1 MNGADDPAR
10 IESAGARPTLNGY
23 ARAQRGTYVTYAPLR
38 EPMSATTVDAP
49 RPARRIGALRQL
61 WPFLKPHRALAIG
74 WLVFLGLSSGSTLVL
89 PLAVRHMIE
98 QGFTSANSAAI
109 NNTFLALFGV
119 ALVLAVATAA
129 RYFCITL
136 LGERA
141 LASLRQQ
148 LYAHVIRLDIGFFE
162 RSRVG
167 ELTSRLG
174 TDTEVVQALIGS
186 GISVALRSAVM
197 LLGASGM
204 MIWTSP
210 RLAGL
215 TALVIPAVMLPIL
228 VFGRRVQKLSR
239 DSQDRLADAAAVANE
254 TLNAA
259 PAVKA
264 YARETVEGRRY
275 ASAISRALDSAR
287 KRIGMRALLTAAVI
301 VLFFGAITLVLWA
314 GARDVLTG
322 TLNAGVLGQFVLY
335 AIFAAG
341 SVAGLSEVWG
351 DVLRAAGAME
361 RIGELFGERAEITSP
376 AQPTHL
382 PRPIRGALH
391 FEQVGFHYPTR
402 PDAPA
407 LHAFEL
413 TIQPGE
419 TVALVGPSGA
429 GKSTV
434 LALLLRFYDPQSG
447 RITLDGVD
455 LRAMALPELRG
466 AIALVPQETV
476 IFGGSAAD
484 NIRFGRQD
492 ASDDEV
498 REAARAA
505 EAHEFIGAMSE
516 GYDAELGERGVRLS
530 GGQRQRVAI
539 ARAILRDAPL
549 LLLDEAT
556 SALDAQSEAAIQQA
570 LERLEKGR
578 TTLVIA
584 HRLATVQRADRI
596 VVLDGGRI
604 VAQGTHE
611 SLLAEGGLYAELA
624 RLQFVA

>member
-1 MNGADDPAR
+1 MSDATADKQ
-10 IESAGARPTLNGY
+10 RPT
-23 ARAQRGTYVTYAPLR
+23 
-38 EPMSATTVDAP
+38 
-49 RPARRIGALRQL
+49 RRIGALRRL
-61 WPFLKPHRALAIG
+61 WPFIKPHRALAIG
-74 WLVFLGLSSGSTLVL
+74 WLVFLGISSGASLVL
-89 PLAVRHMIE
+89 PMAFRHIID
-98 QGFTSANSAAI
+98 QGFGHSSLGVI
-109 NNTFLALFGV
+109 NETFIALFGV
-119 ALVLAVATAA
+119 ALVLAFATAA

-136 LGERA
+136 LSERA
-141 LASLRQQ
+141 LTSLRDT
-148 LYAHVIRLDIGFFE
+148 LYAHLIRLDVGFFE
-162 RSRVG
+162 KSRVG
-167 ELTSRLG
+167 ELISRL
-174 TDTEVVQALIGS
+174 TADTEVVQALIGS
-186 GISVALRSAVM
+186 GVSVALRSAVM
-197 LLGASGM
+197 LVGAAVAM
-204 MIWTSP
+204 VWTAPS
-210 RLAGL
+210 LAGL

-239 DSQDRLADAAAVANE
+239 ASQDRLADAAAIANE
-254 TLNAA
+254 TLNAST
-259 PAVKA
+259 AVKA
-264 YARETVEGRRY
+264 YARETIE
-275 ASAISRALDSAR
+275 SAR
-287 KRIGMRALLTAAVI
+287 YSTAIFKALATARRRIGMRSLLTMAVI
-301 VLFFGAITLVLWA
+301 VLVFGAITLVLWA
-314 GARDVLTG
+314 GARHVLAG

-361 RIGELFGERAEITSP
+361 RIGELLGERAEIVGP
-376 AQPTHL
+376 AEPKAL
-382 PRPIRGALH
+382 PVPVRGALR
-391 FEQVGFHYPTR
+391 FDGVGFHYPTR

-407 LHAFEL
+407 LYDFNLH
-413 TIQPGE
+413 IRPGE

-434 LALLLRFYDPQSG
+434 FAMLLRFYDPQSG
-447 RITLDGVD
+447 RISIDGVD
-455 LRAMALPELRG
+455 LRELSLDSLRG
-466 AIALVPQETV
+466 TIALVPQETI
-476 IFGGSAAD
+476 IFSGSAAD

-492 ASDDEV
+492 AGDDEV
-498 REAARAA
+498 RAAARAA
-505 EAHEFIGAMSE
+505 EAHDFISALGE
-516 GYDAELGERGVRLS
+516 GYDSEMGERGVRLS

-596 VVLDGGRI
+596 VVMDGGRI

>member
-1 MNGADDPAR
+1 
-10 IESAGARPTLNGY
+10 
-23 ARAQRGTYVTYAPLR
+23 
-38 EPMSATTVDAP
+38 MSDATSDTS

-61 WPFLKPHRALAIG
+61 WPFLKPHRALALG
-74 WLVFLGLSSGSTLVL
+74 WLVFLGVSSASTLVL
-89 PLAVRHMIE
+89 PVAIRRMFD
-98 QGFTSANSAAI
+98 QGFGHSSAVAI
-109 NNTFLALFGV
+109 NATFLGLFGV
-119 ALVLAVATAA
+119 ALVLAFATAA

-141 LASLRQQ
+141 LASMRSQ
-148 LYAHVIRLDIGFFE
+148 LYAHVIRLDVGFFE

-186 GISVALRSAVM
+186 GISVALRSLVM
-197 LLGASGM
+197 LLGAAAM
-204 MIWTSP
+204 MVWTSP

-239 DSQDRLADAAAVANE
+239 ASQDRLADAAAIANE

-264 YARETVEGRRY
+264 YAREDIESVRY
-275 ASAISRALDSAR
+275 GNAINRALSTAR
-287 KRIGMRALLTAAVI
+287 KRIGMRSLLTAAVI
-301 VLFFGAITLVLWA
+301 VLFFGAITLVLWV
-314 GARDVLTG
+314 GAQDVLTR
-322 TLNAGVLGQFVLY
+322 TLSPGVLAQFVFY
-335 AIFAAG
+335 AFFAAG

-361 RIGELFGERAEITSP
+361 RIGELFGERSDITDP
-376 AQPTHL
+376 AQPLAL
-382 PRPIRGALH
+382 PRPIRGALR
-391 FEQVGFHYPTR
+391 FDNVAFHYPTR

-407 LHAFEL
+407 LHDFNLA
-413 TIQPGE
+413 IQPGE

-434 LALLLRFYDPQSG
+434 FALLLRFYDPQSG
-447 RITLDGVD
+447 RISLDGID
-455 LRAMALPELRG
+455 LRALALPELRG

-492 ASDDEV
+492 ADSDEV

-505 EAHEFIGAMSE
+505 ESHEFISALAG

-530 GGQRQRVAI
+530 GGQRQRIAI

-556 SALDAQSEAAIQQA
+556 SSLDAQSEAAIQQA

-596 VVLDGGRI
+596 VVMDGGRI

>member
-1 MNGADDPAR
+1 M
-10 IESAGARPTLNGY
+10 I
-23 ARAQRGTYVTYAPLR
+23 
-38 EPMSATTVDAP
+38 TTETP
-49 RPARRIGALRQL
+49 RSSRRIGALRGL

-74 WLVFLGLSSGSTLVL
+74 WLVFLGLSSGASLAL
-89 PLAVRHMIE
+89 PLAFRHIID
-98 QGFTSANSAAI
+98 QGFGHSSQAVI
-109 NNTFLALFGV
+109 NETFIALFGV

-141 LASLRQQ
+141 LASLRNT
-148 LYAHVIRLDIGFFE
+148 LYAQVIRLDVGFFE

-167 ELTSRLG
+167 ELLSRLSA
-174 TDTEVVQALIGS
+174 DTEVVQALIGS
-186 GISVALRSAVM
+186 GVSVALRSAVM
-197 LLGASGM
+197 LIGAAVAM
-204 MIWTSP
+204 VWTAPS
-210 RLAGL
+210 LAGL

-239 DSQDRLADAAAVANE
+239 ASQDRLADAAAIANE
-254 TLNAA
+254 TLNAST
-259 PAVKA
+259 AVKA
-264 YARETVEGRRY
+264 YAREDIESTRY
-275 ASAISRALDSAR
+275 SNAILRALATAR
-287 KRIGMRALLTAAVI
+287 RRIGMRSLLTMAVI
-301 VLFFGAITLVLWA
+301 VLVFGAITLVLWV
-314 GARDVLTG
+314 GARHVLAG
-322 TLNAGVLGQFVLY
+322 TLGVGVLGQFVLY
-335 AIFAAG
+335 AVFAAG

-361 RIGELFGERAEITSP
+361 RLSELLDERPEIVEP
-376 AQPTHL
+376 AQPLAL
-382 PRPIRGALH
+382 PRPVNGALR
-391 FEQVGFHYPTR
+391 FDRVSFHYPTR
-402 PDAPA
+402 PDTAA
-407 LHAFEL
+407 LHDFTL
-413 TIQPGE
+413 DIRPGE

-434 LALLLRFYDPQSG
+434 FSLLLRFYDPQSG
-447 RITLDGVD
+447 RISIDGVD
-455 LRAMALPELRG
+455 LRALALDELRG

-476 IFGGSAAD
+476 IFSGSAAD
-484 NIRFGRQD
+484 NIRFGREG
-492 ASDDEV
+492 ASDEEV
-498 REAARAA
+498 RDAARAA
-505 EAHEFIGAMSE
+505 EAHDFISALND
-516 GYDAELGERGVRLS
+516 GYQAEMGERGVRLS
-530 GGQRQRVAI
+530 GGQRQRIAI

-556 SALDAQSEAAIQQA
+556 SSLDAQSEAAIQQA

>member
-1 MNGADDPAR
+1 MTD
-10 IESAGARPTLNGY
+10 
-23 ARAQRGTYVTYAPLR
+23 
-38 EPMSATTVDAP
+38 ATDTP

-61 WPFLKPHRALAIG
+61 WPFLKPHKKLAIG
-74 WLVFLGLSSGSTLVL
+74 WLVFLGLSSASMLVL
-89 PLAVRHMIE
+89 PMAVRHMID
-98 QGFTSANSAAI
+98 QGFGSANAATI
-109 NNTFLALFGV
+109 NRTFLGLLV
-119 ALVLAVATAA
+119 IALVLAIATAA

-141 LASLRQQ
+141 LATLRQQ
-148 LYAHVIRLDIGFFE
+148 LYAHVVRLDVGFFE

-167 ELTSRLG
+167 ELISRLG

-210 RLAGL
+210 HLAGL

-239 DSQDRLADAAAVANE
+239 ASQDRLADAAAIANE

-264 YARETVEGRRY
+264 YSRETIESSRY

-301 VLFFGAITLVLWA
+301 VLFFGAIVLVLWV
-314 GARDVLTG
+314 GARDVLG
-322 TLNAGVLGQFVLY
+322 GKLDAGVLGQFVLY

-351 DVLRAAGAME
+351 DVMRAAGAME
-361 RIGELFGERAEITSP
+361 RIGELFGERADITDP
-376 AQPTHL
+376 PQPRTL
-382 PRPIRGALH
+382 PRPMHGALR
-391 FEQVGFHYPTR
+391 FENLTFRYPTR

-407 LHAFEL
+407 LSDFTLEVR
-413 TIQPGE
+413 PGE

-434 LALLLRFYDPQSG
+434 FALLLRFYDPQTGS
-447 RITLDGVD
+447 ICIDGVD
-455 LRAMALPELRG
+455 LRALALHELRG

-492 ASDDEV
+492 ATDDEV
-498 REAARAA
+498 RQAAHSA
-505 EAHEFIGAMSE
+505 EAHEFIRALAE

-530 GGQRQRVAI
+530 GGQRQRIAI

>member
-1 MNGADDPAR
+1 
-10 IESAGARPTLNGY
+10 
-23 ARAQRGTYVTYAPLR
+23 
-38 EPMSATTVDAP
+38 MSDTAHDTP
-49 RPARRIGALRQL
+49 RPSRRLGALRGL
-61 WPFLKPHRALAIG
+61 WPFLKPHRALAVG
-74 WLVFLGLSSGSTLVL
+74 WLVFLGLSSGASLTL
-89 PLAVRHMIE
+89 PLAFRHIIDK
-98 QGFTSANSAAI
+98 GFGHASQAAI
-109 NNTFLALFGV
+109 NETFIALFGV

-141 LASLRQQ
+141 LASLRQT
-148 LYAHVIRLDIGFFE
+148 LYAQVIRLDVAFFE

-167 ELTSRLG
+167 ELLSRLSA
-174 TDTEVVQALIGS
+174 DTEVVQALIGS
-186 GISVALRSAVM
+186 GVSVALRSVVM
-197 LLGASGM
+197 LVGASAM
-204 MIWTSP
+204 MVWTAPS
-210 RLAGL
+210 LAGL

-239 DSQDRLADAAAVANE
+239 ASQDRLADAAAIANE
-254 TLNAA
+254 TLNAST
-259 PAVKA
+259 AVKA
-264 YARETVEGRRY
+264 YAREDIESTRY
-275 ASAISRALDSAR
+275 SHAILRALATAR
-287 KRIGMRALLTAAVI
+287 RRIGMRALLTMAVI
-301 VLFFGAITLVLWA
+301 VLVFGAITLVLWA
-314 GARDVLTG
+314 GARHVLTG
-322 TLNAGVLGQFVLY
+322 TLDPGVLGQFVLY
-335 AIFAAG
+335 AVFAAG

-361 RIGELFGERAEITSP
+361 RLGELLAERPDIVAP
-376 AQPTHL
+376 KQPLAL
-382 PRPIRGALH
+382 PRPISGALR
-391 FEQVGFHYPTR
+391 FEGVSFHYPSR

-407 LHAFEL
+407 LHDFTL
-413 TIQPGE
+413 DVRPGE

-434 LALLLRFYDPQSG
+434 FSLLLRFYDPQSG
-447 RITLDGVD
+447 RISIDGVD
-455 LRAMALPELRG
+455 LRAVTLDDLRG

-476 IFGGSAAD
+476 IFSGSAAD
-484 NIRFGRQD
+484 NIRFGRD
-492 ASDDEV
+492 GASDEEV
-498 REAARAA
+498 HEAARAA
-505 EAHEFIGAMSE
+505 EAHDFIRALAD
-516 GYDAELGERGVRLS
+516 GYQAEMGERGVRLS
-530 GGQRQRVAI
+530 GGQRQRIAI

>member
-1 MNGADDPAR
+1 MTTSTG
-10 IESAGARPTLNGY
+10 PTASRSPRRLG
-23 ARAQRGTYVTYAPLR
+23 PLR
-38 EPMSATTVDAP
+38 H
-49 RPARRIGALRQL
+49 L
-61 WPFLKPHRALAIG
+61 WPFVKPHKALAAG
-74 WLVFLGLSSGSTLVL
+74 WLVFLALSSGATLVL
-89 PLAVRHMIE
+89 PTAVRRLID
-98 QGFTSANSAAI
+98 QGFGRTNPAVLNA
-109 NNTFLALFGV
+109 TFLALFGV
-119 ALVLAVATAA
+119 ALVLAFATAA
-129 RYFCITL
+129 RFYCISL

-141 LASLRQQ
+141 LASLRGR
-148 LYAHVIRLDIGFFE
+148 LYAHVIGLDVGFFE

-167 ELTSRLG
+167 ELISRLG

-186 GISVALRSAVM
+186 GISIALRSAVM
-197 LLGASGM
+197 LLGATAA

-215 TALVIPAVMLPIL
+215 TALVIPATMLPIL

-239 DSQDRLADAAAVANE
+239 ASQDRLAETAAIANE

-264 YARETVEGRRY
+264 YAREGIESARY
-275 ASAISRALDSAR
+275 GAAIARALASARR
-287 KRIGMRALLTAAVI
+287 RIGMRSLLTAVVI
-301 VLFFGAITLVLWA
+301 VLFFGAITLVLWS
-314 GARDVLTG
+314 GAHDVLAG
-322 TLNAGVLGQFVLY
+322 RLDAGVLSQFVLY

-361 RIGELFGERAEITSP
+361 RIGELFAERARVVGPP
-376 AQPTHL
+376 APTAL
-382 PRPIRGALH
+382 PRPVRGALR
-391 FEQVGFHYPTR
+391 FEHVSFRYASR
-402 PDAPA
+402 PDSPA
-407 LHAFEL
+407 LDDFSLAVE
-413 TIQPGE
+413 PGE

-434 LALLLRFYDPQSG
+434 FSLLLRFYDPDSG
-447 RITLDGVD
+447 RISLDGVD
-455 LRAMALPELRG
+455 LRALALPELRG

-476 IFGGSAAD
+476 IFSGSAAD

-492 ASDDEV
+492 ASDEAV
-498 REAARAA
+498 RAAARAA
-505 EAHEFIGAMSE
+505 EAHDFIAALPE
-516 GYDAELGERGVRLS
+516 GYASELGERGTRLS
-530 GGQRQRVAI
+530 GGQRQRLAI

-556 SALDAQSEAAIQQA
+556 SALDAQSEASIQQA
-570 LERLEKGR
+570 LERLERGR

-596 VVLDGGRI
+596 VVMDGGRI

-611 SLLAEGGLYAELA
+611 SLLAEDGLYARLA
-624 RLQFVA
+624 RLQFAA

>member
-1 MNGADDPAR
+1 
-10 IESAGARPTLNGY
+10 
-23 ARAQRGTYVTYAPLR
+23 
-38 EPMSATTVDAP
+38 MSDTAHDTP
-49 RPARRIGALRQL
+49 RPSRRLGALRGL

-74 WLVFLGLSSGSTLVL
+74 WLVFLGLSSGASLTL
-89 PLAVRHMIE
+89 PLAFRHIIDK
-98 QGFTSANSAAI
+98 GFGHASQTAI
-109 NNTFLALFGV
+109 NETFIALFGV

-141 LASLRQQ
+141 LASLRQT
-148 LYAHVIRLDIGFFE
+148 LYAQVIRLDVAFFE

-167 ELTSRLG
+167 ELLSRLSA
-174 TDTEVVQALIGS
+174 DTEVVQALIGS
-186 GISVALRSAVM
+186 GVSVALRSVVM
-197 LLGASGM
+197 LVGASAM
-204 MIWTSP
+204 MVWTAPS
-210 RLAGL
+210 LAGL

-239 DSQDRLADAAAVANE
+239 ASQDRLADAAAIANE
-254 TLNAA
+254 TLNAST
-259 PAVKA
+259 AVKA
-264 YARETVEGRRY
+264 YARENIESTRY
-275 ASAISRALDSAR
+275 SHAILRALATAR
-287 KRIGMRALLTAAVI
+287 RRIGMRALLTMAVI
-301 VLFFGAITLVLWA
+301 VLVFGAITLVLWA
-314 GARDVLTG
+314 GARHVLTG
-322 TLNAGVLGQFVLY
+322 TLDPGVLGQFVLY
-335 AIFAAG
+335 AVFAAG

-361 RIGELFGERAEITSP
+361 RLGELLDERPEIVAP
-376 AQPTHL
+376 AQPLAL
-382 PRPIRGALH
+382 PKPLRGALR
-391 FEQVGFHYPTR
+391 FDGVSFHYPSR

-407 LHAFEL
+407 LHDFTL
-413 TIQPGE
+413 DVRPGE

-434 LALLLRFYDPQSG
+434 FSLLLRFYDPQSG
-447 RITLDGVD
+447 RICIDGID
-455 LRAMALPELRG
+455 LRAVTLDDLRG

-476 IFGGSAAD
+476 IFSGSAAD
-484 NIRFGRQD
+484 NIRFGRD
-492 ASDDEV
+492 GASDEEV
-498 REAARAA
+498 HEAARAA
-505 EAHEFIGAMSE
+505 EAHDFISALHD
-516 GYDAELGERGVRLS
+516 GYQAEMGERGVRLS
-530 GGQRQRVAI
+530 GGQRQRIAI

-604 VAQGTHE
+604 VAQGTHD

>member
-1 MNGADDPAR
+1 
-10 IESAGARPTLNGY
+10 
-23 ARAQRGTYVTYAPLR
+23 
-38 EPMSATTVDAP
+38 MSDTATDKQA
-49 RPARRIGALRQL
+49 PARRVGALRQL
-61 WPFLKPHRALAIG
+61 WPFVRPHRALAIG
-74 WLVFLGLSSGSTLVL
+74 WLVFLGLSSAATLVL
-89 PLAVRHMIE
+89 PMAVRHMID
-98 QGFTSANSAAI
+98 QGFGNSSAAEI
-109 NNTFLALFGV
+109 NTTFLGLFAV
-119 ALVLAVATAA
+119 ALLLAFATAG

-141 LASLRQQ
+141 LASLRSK
-148 LYAHVIRLDIGFFE
+148 LYSHVIRLDVGFFE

-167 ELTSRLG
+167 ELISRLG
-174 TDTEVVQALIGS
+174 TDTEVIQALIGS
-186 GISVALRSAVM
+186 GISVALRSVVM
-197 LLGASGM
+197 LLGAAAM
-204 MIWTSP
+204 MVWTSP

-215 TALVIPAVMLPIL
+215 TALVIPAAMLPIL

-239 DSQDRLADAAAVANE
+239 ASQDRLADAAAIANE

-264 YARETVEGRRY
+264 YAREDIESTRY
-275 ASAISRALDSAR
+275 GSAITRALATAR
-287 KRIGMRALLTAAVI
+287 KRIGMRSVLTAAVI

-314 GARDVLTG
+314 GARDVLAG
-322 TLNAGVLGQFVLY
+322 SLNAGVLGQFVLY

-361 RIGELFGERAEITSP
+361 RISELFAEHAEIASP
-376 AQPTHL
+376 AQPAVL
-382 PRPIRGALH
+382 SKPISGALR
-391 FEQVGFHYPTR
+391 FEGVNFHYPTR
-402 PDAPA
+402 PDAQA
-407 LHAFEL
+407 LYDFDL

-434 LALLLRFYDPQSG
+434 LALLLRFYDPQKGSI
-447 RITLDGVD
+447 RLDGVD
-455 LRAMALPELRG
+455 LRALALTDLRG

-492 ASDDEV
+492 AGDDEV
-498 REAARAA
+498 LEAARAA
-505 EAHEFIGAMSE
+505 EAHEFISALGNS
-516 GYDAELGERGVRLS
+516 YDSELGERGVRLS
-530 GGQRQRVAI
+530 GGQRQRIAI

-624 RLQFVA
+624 RLQFVS

>member
-1 MNGADDPAR
+1 MSDTADTQ
-10 IESAGARPTLNGY
+10 RPT
-23 ARAQRGTYVTYAPLR
+23 
-38 EPMSATTVDAP
+38 
-49 RPARRIGALRQL
+49 RRLGSLMRL
-61 WPFLKPHRALAIG
+61 WPFVRPHRALAGG
-74 WLVFLGLSSGSTLVL
+74 WLLFLAISSSATLVL
-89 PLAVRHMIE
+89 PMAVRHMID
-98 QGFTSANSAAI
+98 QGFGHSSQATI
-109 NNTFLALFGV
+109 NATFLGLFGV
-119 ALVLAVATAA
+119 ALVLAFATAA
-129 RYFCITL
+129 RYYCIAL
-136 LGERA
+136 LGERS
-141 LASLRQQ
+141 LASLRSD
-148 LYAHVIRLDIGFFE
+148 LYAHVIRLDVGFFE

-167 ELTSRLG
+167 ELISRLG
-174 TDTEVVQALIGS
+174 TDTEVIQALIGS

-197 LLGASGM
+197 LLGASALM
-204 MIWTSP
+204 VWTSP
-210 RLAGL
+210 HLAGL

-239 DSQDRLADAAAVANE
+239 ASQDRLADAAAIANE

-264 YARETVEGRRY
+264 YAREDIESARY
-275 ASAISRALDSAR
+275 GGAIARALATAR
-287 KRIGMRALLTAAVI
+287 SRIGMRSILTATVI
-301 VLFFGAITLVLWA
+301 VLFFGAIALVLWA
-314 GARDVLTG
+314 GARDVLAG
-322 TLNAGVLGQFVLY
+322 TLDVGVLTQFVIY
-335 AIFAAG
+335 AFLAAG
-341 SVAGLSEVWG
+341 SLAGLSEVWG

-361 RIGELFGERAEITSP
+361 RIGELFEERADITSP
-376 AQPTHL
+376 AQPTLL
-382 PRPIRGALH
+382 PRPMEGALR
-391 FEQVGFHYPTR
+391 FEHIQFHYPSR

-407 LHAFEL
+407 LHDFDL
-413 TIQPGE
+413 SIRPGE

-434 LALLLRFYDPQSG
+434 FALLLRFYDPQTG
-447 RITLDGVD
+447 RITLDGID
-455 LRAMALPELRG
+455 LRALALPELRG

-492 ASDDEV
+492 ADDEEV
-498 REAARAA
+498 RDAARAA
-505 EAHEFIGAMSE
+505 EANDFIMAMSK
-516 GYDAELGERGVRLS
+516 GYREELGERGVRLS
-530 GGQRQRVAI
+530 GGQRQRIAI

-596 VVLDGGRI
+596 VVMDGGRI
-604 VAQGTHE
+604 VAQGTHQ

-624 RLQFVA
+624 RLQFTA

>member
-1 MNGADDPAR
+1 
-10 IESAGARPTLNGY
+10 
-23 ARAQRGTYVTYAPLR
+23 
-38 EPMSATTVDAP
+38 MSDTAHDTP
-49 RPARRIGALRQL
+49 RPSRRLGALRGL
-61 WPFLKPHRALAIG
+61 WPFLKPHRALAVG
-74 WLVFLGLSSGSTLVL
+74 WLVFLGLSSGASLTL
-89 PLAVRHMIE
+89 PLAFRHIIDK
-98 QGFTSANSAAI
+98 GFGHASQTAI
-109 NNTFLALFGV
+109 NETFIALFGV

-141 LASLRQQ
+141 LASLRQT
-148 LYAHVIRLDIGFFE
+148 LYAQVIRLDVAFFE

-167 ELTSRLG
+167 ELLSRLSA
-174 TDTEVVQALIGS
+174 DTEVVQTLIGS
-186 GISVALRSAVM
+186 GVSVALRSVVM
-197 LLGASGM
+197 LVGASAM
-204 MIWTSP
+204 MVWTAPS
-210 RLAGL
+210 LAGL

-239 DSQDRLADAAAVANE
+239 ASQDRLADAAAIANE
-254 TLNAA
+254 TLNAST
-259 PAVKA
+259 AVKA
-264 YARETVEGRRY
+264 YARENIESTRY
-275 ASAISRALDSAR
+275 SHAILRALATAR
-287 KRIGMRALLTAAVI
+287 RRIGMRALLTMAVI
-301 VLFFGAITLVLWA
+301 VLVFGAITLVLWA
-314 GARDVLTG
+314 GARHVLTG
-322 TLNAGVLGQFVLY
+322 TLDPGVLGQFVLY
-335 AIFAAG
+335 AVFAAG

-361 RIGELFGERAEITSP
+361 RLGELLDERPEIVAP
-376 AQPTHL
+376 AQPLAL
-382 PRPIRGALH
+382 PKPLRGALR
-391 FEQVGFHYPTR
+391 FDGVSFHYPSR

-407 LHAFEL
+407 LHDFTL
-413 TIQPGE
+413 DVRPGE

-434 LALLLRFYDPQSG
+434 FSLLLRFYDPQSG
-447 RITLDGVD
+447 RICIDGID
-455 LRAMALPELRG
+455 LRAVTLDDLRG

-476 IFGGSAAD
+476 IFSGSAAD
-484 NIRFGRQD
+484 NIRFGRD
-492 ASDDEV
+492 GASDEEV
-498 REAARAA
+498 HEAARAA
-505 EAHEFIGAMSE
+505 EAHDFISALQD
-516 GYDAELGERGVRLS
+516 GYQAEMGERGVRLS
-530 GGQRQRVAI
+530 GGQRQRIAI

-604 VAQGTHE
+604 VAQGTHD